1 MTSPIL
7 FGHFP
12 LLGALFFYVS
22 VTSGSR
28 CATDTAVCGP
38 GLLCAVGSCCSQ
50 WGFCGTSAQYCGDCC
65 QSSCDNST
73 TLCGPGSPCA
83 GGLCCSQWGVSA
95 KFPLFRSV
103 TWKSRAGPY
112 IFSSHL
118 VLWNKRRILR
128 RGLSEWQLCTGN
140 NLRSRKTLPCWRL
153 LLSVGGERFF
163 HLHVRFFFP
172 FTTYSFDAL
181 EKSVQYCG
189 TTADYCGAGCQSN
202 CTLDDV
208 ICGPDNPC
216 ANDHCCSKW
225 GHCGTTEDYCGEGCQ
240 SGNCDPEMTCGP
252 EKPCDNG
259 NCCSKWGVRKYLL
272 AILK

>member
-38 GLLCAVGSCCSQ
+38 GLLCAGGSCCSQ
-50 WGFCGTSAQYCGDCC
+50 WGLRQF
-65 QSSCDNST
+65 DNVMRPRESMCWWIM
-73 TLCGPGSPCA
+73 L
-83 GGLCCSQWGVSA
+83 L
-95 KFPLFRSV
+95 SV
-103 TWKSRAGPY
+103 G
-112 IFSSHL
+112 

-163 HLHVRFFFP
+163 HLHVRFIFP